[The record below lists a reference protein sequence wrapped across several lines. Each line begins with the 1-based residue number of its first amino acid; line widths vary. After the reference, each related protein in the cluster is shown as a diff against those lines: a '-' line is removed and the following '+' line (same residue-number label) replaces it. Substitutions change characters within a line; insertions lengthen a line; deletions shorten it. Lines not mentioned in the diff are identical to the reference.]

1 MLALRERRMKV
12 TQAVPQKLQNRR
24 NHRNH
29 WLFAPVLHEKHLDSW
44 FNDAS
49 HDAWDAAFV
58 QADMRKAKE
67 KALYKKKGS
76 YPEGM
81 YL

>member
-1 MLALRERRMKV
+1 MHGSGHV
-12 TQAVPQKLQNRR
+12 G
-24 NHRNH
+24 
-29 WLFAPVLHEKHLDSW
+29 APRAPYEG
-44 FNDAS
+44 DAGPTS
-49 HDAWDAAFV
+49 TAQVSSMAE
-58 QADMRKAKE
+58 ADMRKAKE

>member
-1 MLALRERRMKV
+1 MDNGTLQKVSFLFNFVPAL
-12 TQAVPQKLQNRR
+12 
-24 NHRNH
+24 
-29 WLFAPVLHEKHLDSW
+29 
-44 FNDAS
+44 
-49 HDAWDAAFV
+49 